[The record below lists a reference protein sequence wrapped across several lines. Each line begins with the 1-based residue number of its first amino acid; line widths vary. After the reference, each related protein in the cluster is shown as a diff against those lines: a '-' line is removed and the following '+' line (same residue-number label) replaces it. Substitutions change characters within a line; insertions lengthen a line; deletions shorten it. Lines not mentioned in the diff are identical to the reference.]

1 MAMIMTRH
9 RTMTVTMVRMERS
22 LAHAARRAARRL
34 GTPLYLYDRPRLR
47 ADALALRAAFPDPW
61 LRLYALKANGLP
73 NLLADLPG
81 LGYGASVVSHGEL
94 HLAERAGFATTAV
107 ALEGVGK
114 DARDLSEVVRL
125 ARSGRALLWTSLES
139 TEEAAALAR
148 LAGRA
153 QLREPLDVLVR
164 INPGVQPETHH
175 GLAVGAAGSKFG
187 ILPEELPEVI
197 EAGGGAHGPLR
208 WRGIHVHVGSQ
219 LGRVDAWR
227 SAFRVALRLLLLQR
241 AALPDFDTLDAGS
254 GFPVAYG
261 QADSVP
267 DAEHFARAAHEE
279 LERIGGDLRPRLAVE
294 PGRAVVAQCG
304 WLVSRVLHVRHREPP
319 AVVLDAGM
327 TELVRPVLYGAEHP
341 VVALTS
347 RGRPVDGEGDAQP
360 RRRGPPRLLQRL
372 HGPVCEAVDRLG
384 EALLPPL
391 RRGDVVAIGLVGA
404 YGSSMAS
411 TYNGRPRPPEVA
423 WGGDAA
429 GLTLLRRRGSRS
441 ALP

>member
-1 MAMIMTRH
+1 MVMTRH
-9 RTMTVTMVRMERS
+9 RTMTITMVRMERT

-34 GTPLYLYDRPRLR
+34 GTPFYLYDRSRLR

-61 LRLYALKANGLP
+61 LRLYSLKANGLP
-73 NLLADLPG
+73 NLLTDLPG
-81 LGYGASVVSHGEL
+81 LGYGASVVSRGEL
-94 HLAERAGFATTAV
+94 HLAERAGFATTAI

-114 DARDLSEVVRL
+114 DTRDLSEVVRL

-139 TEEAAALAR
+139 AEEAAALAR

-197 EAGGGAHGPLR
+197 EAGGGAHGPLG

-254 GFPVAYG
+254 GFPIAYG

-267 DAEHFARAAHEE
+267 DAERFAQAAHEE
-279 LERIGGDLRPRLAVE
+279 LGRIGGDLKPRLAVE
-294 PGRAVVAQCG
+294 PGRALVARCG
-304 WLVSRVLHVRHREPP
+304 WLISRVLHVRRRDPP
-319 AVVLDAGM
+319 SVVLDAGM
-327 TELVRPVLYGAEHP
+327 TELMRPVLYGVEHP

-347 RGRPVDGEGDAQP
+347 RGHPVDAEGDTQS
-360 RRRGPPRLLQRL
+360 RRRDRPRLRQQL
-372 HGPVCEAVDRLG
+372 HGPACEAIDRLG
-384 EALLPPL
+384 DTLLPPL
-391 RRGDVVAIGLVGA
+391 RRGDVVAIGLAGA

-411 TYNGRPRPPEVA
+411 TYNGRTRPPEVA
-423 WGGDAA
+423 WEGVAD
-429 GLTLLRRRGSRS
+429 GLTLLRRRGSRGG
-441 ALP
+441 LP